1 MFQSFCL
8 HIITSI
14 TNRQNCFC
22 INLTS
27 YNGIKISLPLWK
39 NLTQHHGSDIPHR
52 ILKGLNHSL
61 KNFKCF
67 TTSHLSNSLSLDICL
82 ILIFCYLNNIVIN
95 FSGHVSIC
103 KKFSQDVYIVVN
115 VAVFRTFQ
123 FTAAAAKSLQSCPTL
138 CDPIDGS
145 PLGSAFLGFSRQEHW
160 SGLPFP
166 SPMHESEVAQSCL
179 TLRDPMDCSQPGSS
193 VHRIFQARV
202 LEWVAI
208 AFSVPIYRI
217 PLNYSSK
224 YWYQSTTFI
233 LINPW

>member
-103 KKFSQDVYIVVN
+103 KKFSQDVYIAVN

-145 PLGSAFLGFSRQEHW
+145 PLGSA
-160 SGLPFP
+160 
-166 SPMHESEVAQSCL
+166 V
-179 TLRDPMDCSQPGSS
+179 PG
-193 VHRIFQARV
+193 ILQART

-208 AFSVPIYRI
+208 SFSNAWKWSRSVVSD
-217 PLNYSSK
+217 SS
-224 YWYQSTTFI
+224 WPHGLQPTR
-233 LINPW
+233 LLRP